1 MPSIILLRGAYRVRE
16 EGVVVKSFFDP
27 NWVDLGILGI
37 YGRWMGV
44 NWIWV
49 LHLTIYHAVASVTI
63 PIILVKAID

>member
-37 YGRWMGV
+37 YGR
-44 NWIWV
+44 
-49 LHLTIYHAVASVTI
+49 
-63 PIILVKAID
+63 